1 MAKRKGK
8 MMKRRRQPK
17 KGVNLVNA
25 AQAGIILN
33 AMTQGLFNSNL
44 VDFFTGMRDGQFK
57 AGVDGTY
64 RLTLPELLGFTPTG
78 FKASAIGGQ
87 YAQGY
92 GFTRVVGDNLRRS
105 AMPIILTTVLTPV
118 AFKVGKQLTAMPR
131 RDVNKALKALGLKSV
146 VSV

>member
-1 MAKRKGK
+1 
-8 MMKRRRQPK
+8 MKRRRQSK

-44 VDFFTGMRDGQFK
+44 VDFFTGRTDGVFK
-57 AGVDGTY
+57 AGADGSY
-64 RLTLPELLGFTPTG
+64 RLTLPELLGFTPSG
-78 FKASAIGGQ
+78 FRTSAIGGV

-92 GFTRVVGDNLRRS
+92 GFSRVVGDNLRRN
-105 AMPIILTTVLTPV
+105 AMPIILTTVLTPA

-131 RDVNKALKALGLKSV
+131 RDLNKALKALGLKSV